1 MSLIKNSSSFPVD
14 IIREMIC
21 NIYESLVTV
30 IPLPFNYTCPVC
42 QELYWR
48 PIRLTCNHV
57 FCLRCLSKSQAQG
70 LRDCPLC
77 RHKNAVALACDR
89 NYDKALA
96 NFLKLYF
103 PKEVREKGRLAKK
116 EKAME
121 ESRML
126 KLSVLK
132 TSQIEF

>member
-1 MSLIKNSSSFPVD
+1 MSLIKDTKSFPVD
-14 IIREMIC
+14 VIRGLILR
-21 NIYESLVTV
+21 IHESFVTV
-30 IPLPFNYTCPVC
+30 IPLPFNYSCPVC

-48 PIRLTCNHV
+48 PIRLICKHV
-57 FCLRCLSKSQAQG
+57 FCVRCLAKSQAQN

-77 RHKNAVALACDR
+77 RCKDAVATACDR

-103 PKEVREKGRLAKK
+103 PKEVRIKGRIAKK
-116 EKAME
+116 EKAEE

-126 KLSVLK
+126 RLSILR
-132 TSQIEF
+132 TA